1 MRVEAGLQEQL
12 RRDALTAFL
21 DEREREGYRVES
33 HTHTHAIIGPP
44 ERRRSVRG
52 LLRKRRSFP
61 RQVVSVDRQGEVSIS
76 PAEPLR
82 S

>member
-1 MRVEAGLQEQL
+1 MTRERDQEQL

-21 DEREREGYRVES
+21 DEREREGYLVES
-33 HTHTHAIIGPP
+33 HTHTQAIIGPP
-44 ERRRSVRG
+44 DRRSLRG
-52 LLRKRRSFP
+52 LLRKPGSLP
-61 RQVVSVDRQGEVSIS
+61 RQVVSVDRDGEVSMS

>member
-1 MRVEAGLQEQL
+1 MSRERDQEQL
-12 RRDALTAFL
+12 RRAALTAFL

-33 HTHTHAIIGPP
+33 HTHTQAIIGPP
-44 ERRRSVRG
+44 DRRSLRG
-52 LLRKRRSFP
+52 LLRKPGSLP
-61 RQVVSVDRQGEVSIS
+61 RQVVSVDRDGKISIG